1 MATNLGPLYISSSF
15 QQLVTVSASAEGNI
29 LADGTGSVFVP
40 ISASHAIT
48 ASFAENAT
56 SVVSSSYALSA
67 SHADSADS
75 ASTATSASHAVQAD
89 SATSASHALNADN
102 AISASHALNAD
113 NAISSSYATFAQN
126 ADEAND
132 LVITVKNV
140 SGGTLAIGTAVHP
153 VGVTGENIEVVT
165 ASADQ
170 PSNMPAVAVLS
181 QEISNNASGTAI
193 INGRLI
199 GIDTSNLVAGQ
210 PVYVANGGLLTAT
223 KPTGS
228 SLIQN
233 IGTAA
238 KINAS
243 DGEVILQGSGRSN
256 DLPNIAEGFAWVGN
270 ADGVPVAVSTGS
282 FVTTPP
288 NLQDVL
294 TEGNSASIDLI
305 LSASLIQ
312 SGSNFSVHSDNIT
325 FRNSASSGPE
335 LIILDEQNSSFSVG
349 PKIKFSGSNVGL
361 IESNRNLKIDVV
373 NGGDT
378 VFNAGNQY
386 LFTKNNFAS
395 GDFKIT
401 DNGSRTAFYK
411 HENLTETGSIT
422 FANTTTDLGVGL
434 QMTDDYA
441 ALQFYS
447 GSAYK
452 NIIAREA
459 NGRVKIYDGGNS
471 TGSAGT
477 PLMVDNNPVNNGA
490 LKWGAPYF
498 DSGIYNFFGNGQL
511 TFSTSAGGFSFIDI
525 GNAAKPVISASHA
538 VTASYVAGA
547 NVDGTVANATNAV
560 DATNADNIALSAD
573 GTNTNRYVPFTATA
587 TGDGTLLTD
596 PGILYNP
603 STNKLTT
610 QGPLEIQGIT
620 DVSASIAAAGGG
632 GAAFPFTGSADIT
645 GSLQVTGSVVISG
658 SSARLTVSGSANVG
672 EQHTIGGSNNL
683 TVGFN
688 NTNNT
693 NSGLSVGS
701 GHTVNGDTSATIGGE
716 GNTINSSFCAIIG
729 GAAANINNAD
739 TSVIVGGYQQ
749 SLQGARTAILGGQQL
764 TIESGADYSQILNG
778 FQNRVLTNV
787 TQSTVIGGTQITA
800 SVSDTVYMPNLHTK
814 NTNDRG
820 SILSGSLAM
829 EGLPTASTGLNI
841 GDVWISGSGT
851 NPGSTDSGYLMI
863 KTS

>member
-29 LADGTGSVFVP
+29 LANGTGSVFIP
-40 ISASHAIT
+40 ISASHAIS
-48 ASFAENAT
+48 ASYAD
-56 SVVSSSYALSA
+56 SVVSA
-67 SHADSADS
+67 SHAIQADNATSASRATSAASAD
-75 ASTATSASHAVQAD
+75 TVTSASHAVNAD
-89 SATSASHALNADN
+89 NAISASHALNADN

-113 NAISSSYATFAQN
+113 DAISSSYALSSSYAVSASHAVR
-126 ADEAND
+126 ADGSGTAED
-132 LVITVKNV
+132 LIITVKNV
-140 SGGTLAIGTAVHP
+140 STSTIAAGVP
-153 VGVTGENIEVVT
+153 VYANGVTGENVNVLT
-165 ASADQ
+165 ASNDSA
-170 PSNMPAVAVLS
+170 STMPAIGITQNA
-181 QEISNNASGTAI
+181 INASGNGTVV
-193 INGRLI
+193 INGRES
-199 GIDTSNLVAGQ
+199 GIDTSTLTAGQ
-210 PVYVANGGLLTAT
+210 PVYVGLNGTLTAT
-223 KPTGS
+223 RPTGS
-228 SLIQN
+228 FLIQN

-238 KINAS
+238 KIDAS
-243 DGEVILQGSGRSN
+243 DGEIILQGAGRTN
-256 DLPNIAEGFAWVGN
+256 DLPNIAEGFAWVGDS
-270 ADGVPVAVSTGS
+270 DGVPVAVATSS
-282 FVTTPP
+282 FGGGGG
-288 NLQDVL
+288 NLQETL
-294 TEGNSASIDLI
+294 TLGNSASVDLI

-312 SGSNFSVHSDNIT
+312 SGSNFDVHSDNIT

-335 LIILDEQNSSFSVG
+335 LILLDEQNNSFSVG
-349 PKIKFSGSNVGL
+349 PKIKFSGSNVAL

-373 NGGDT
+373 NSGDT

-386 LFTKNNFAS
+386 LFTKNSFTS

-422 FANTTTDLGVGL
+422 FANTTTDLGIGL

-459 NGRVKIYDGGNS
+459 NGRVKIYDGSNS

-477 PLMVDNNPVNNGA
+477 PLIVDNNPANNGA
-490 LKWGAPYF
+490 LKWGTPYF
-498 DSGIYNFFGNGQL
+498 DSSVYNFFGNGQL
-511 TFSTSAGGFSFIDI
+511 AFSTSAGGFTFVDL
-525 GNAAKPVISASHA
+525 GNSANPVISSSYA
-538 VTASYVAGA
+538 VTASH
-547 NVDGTVANATNAV
+547 
-560 DATNADNIALSAD
+560 
-573 GTNTNRYVPFTATA
+573 VP
-587 TGDGTLLTD
+587 G
-596 PGILYNP
+596 
-603 STNKLTT
+603 
-610 QGPLEIQGIT
+610 
-620 DVSASIAAAGGG
+620 V

-688 NTNNT
+688 NTNNAA
-693 NSGLSVGS
+693 NGLAIGS
-701 GHTVNGDTSATIGGE
+701 GHSVSGDTSATIGGE

-749 SLQGARTAILGGQQL
+749 SLQGIRTAIVGGQQL

-778 FQNRVLTNV
+778 FQNKVNTNV
-787 TQSTVIGGTQITA
+787 TQSSIIGGTQITA

-814 NTNDRG
+814 NQNDRG

-829 EGLPTASTGLNI
+829 EGLPTASTGLAI

-851 NPGSTDSGYLMI
+851 NPGSADSGYLMI